1 MSFYECYCDDCKSE
15 ADEIIEEA
23 RDKLVDLITEQAN
36 SEIKATIELNSRLLK
51 TNEEL
56 CQKISNLENER
67 NNLKTELNRVN
78 GLNNVINPEFQI
90 GEAVYYVGFDDWK
103 KMVCPVCNGE
113 KYITV
118 TDTNLGILRARC
130 PKCGGGVHGRSEVE
144 HVMFKVE
151 RGYINSIKIII
162 KSKDGDIKYSYHVSD
177 DMCYNTCDNDYND
190 KYRTELYRTKEEAQA
205 AVDKRNAEAEEAARK
220 KLNREE
226 EQ

>member
-1 MSFYECYCDDCKSE
+1 MSFYECYCDECKSE

-23 RDKLVDLITEQAN
+23 RDKLVDLVVGQAN
-36 SEIKATIELNSRLLK
+36 SEINAI
-51 TNEEL
+51 
-56 CQKISNLENER
+56 LENNKRLIKTTDELRQKVTDLESER
-67 NNLKTELNRVN
+67 NTLKTELDRVN

-113 KYITV
+113 QYITV

-144 HVMFKVE
+144 HVAFKVE

-177 DMCYNTCDNDYND
+177 NMCYNTCDNDYND
-190 KYRTELYRTKEEAQA
+190 NYRTELYRTKEEAQA
-205 AVDKRNAEAEEAARK
+205 AADKRNAEAEEAAGK
-220 KLNREE
+220 KLNRED
-226 EQ
+226 

>member
-1 MSFYECYCDDCKSE
+1 MSFYECYCDECKSE

-23 RDKLVDLITEQAN
+23 RDKLVDLVVGQAN
-36 SEIKATIELNSRLLK
+36 SEINAILKNNKRLIKTTDELR
-51 TNEEL
+51 
-56 CQKISNLENER
+56 QKVTDLESER
-67 NNLKTELNRVN
+67 NTLKTELDRVN

-113 KYITV
+113 QYITV

-144 HVMFKVE
+144 HVAFKVE

-177 DMCYNTCDNDYND
+177 NMCYNTCDNDYND
-190 KYRTELYRTKEEAQA
+190 NYRTELYRTKEEAQA
-205 AVDKRNAEAEEAARK
+205 AADKRNAEAEEAARK
-220 KLNREE
+220 KLNRED
-226 EQ
+226 